1 MCGEEC
7 RQYMERADGT
17 GTLSN
22 PGSRSSVP
30 RLHTLSMIVN
40 TWVTHIPKDSNF
52 HNKCHEALKPHH
64 GRLMHIKIC
73 QYFKTEYY
81 QYVLNITVHLH
92 E

>member
-1 MCGEEC
+1 
-7 RQYMERADGT
+7 MEREDGT

-22 PGSRSSVP
+22 PGSTSCAP
-30 RLHTLSMIVN
+30 RLHTLSMIVS
-40 TWVTHIPKDSNF
+40 TWVTNHIPGDGNF

-73 QYFKTEYY
+73 EYLKTEYY
-81 QYVLNITVHLH
+81 QYVLNITFHLH